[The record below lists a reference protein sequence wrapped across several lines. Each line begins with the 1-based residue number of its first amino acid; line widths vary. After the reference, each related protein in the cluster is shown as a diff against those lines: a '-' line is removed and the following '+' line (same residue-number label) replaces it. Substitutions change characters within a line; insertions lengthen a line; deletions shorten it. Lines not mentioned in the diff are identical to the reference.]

1 MDVIHI
7 FIILSYSSSTRSNTH
22 LYRIHHNKKEGGLQ
36 EAEGLLAV
44 VDDVALLHR
53 HEQLPL
59 DQHHQE
65 DEVQRR
71 VQHHLVQNE

>member
-1 MDVIHI
+1 M
-7 FIILSYSSSTRSNTH
+7 SYTYSSYCLTRALQGLT
-22 LYRIHHNKKEGGLQ
+22 LIYRIHHNKKEGGLE
-36 EAEGLLAV
+36 EAEGLLDI
-44 VDDVALLHR
+44 VDDVALLHH

>member
-7 FIILSYSSSTRSNTH
+7 FIILSYSRSTGLT
-22 LYRIHHNKKEGGLQ
+22 LIYRIHHNKKEGGLQ

-44 VDDVALLHR
+44 VDVALLHH

>member
-7 FIILSYSSSTRSNTH
+7 FIILSYSRSTGLT
-22 LYRIHHNKKEGGLQ
+22 LIYRIHHNKKEGGLQ
-36 EAEGLLAV
+36 EAEGLLAI
-44 VDDVALLHR
+44 VDDVALLHH

-65 DEVQRR
+65 DEVQRH

>member
-1 MDVIHI
+1 MSYTNPS
-7 FIILSYSSSTRSNTH
+7 LSYFSSTRSNTH
-22 LYRIHHNKKEGGLQ
+22 LHRIHHNKKEGGLQ
-36 EAEGLLAV
+36 EAEGLLAI
-44 VDDVALLHR
+44 VDDVALLHH

-65 DEVQRR
+65 DEVQRH